1 MIKDTKSC
9 DSIIIIITTDTLE
22 YIALKKG
29 EKKSNWIYK
38 FKLTTNCPYCLIVSI
53 NIIQNFEFFK

>member
-22 YIALKKG
+22 YITLKKG
-29 EKKSNWIYK
+29 EKKSN
-38 FKLTTNCPYCLIVSI
+38 
-53 NIIQNFEFFK
+53 